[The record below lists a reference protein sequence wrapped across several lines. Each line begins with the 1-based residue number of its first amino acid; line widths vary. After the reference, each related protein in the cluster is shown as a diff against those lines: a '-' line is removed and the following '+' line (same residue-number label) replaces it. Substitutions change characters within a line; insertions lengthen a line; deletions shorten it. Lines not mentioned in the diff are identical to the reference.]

1 MRMQSAWQLWW
12 MFRKQAARSL
22 LMRCAAFSRG
32 AYIGEG
38 ARIPGRGRLEFAR
51 SSSVQR
57 YAVLNATAGA
67 VIRMGQGARVGAFA
81 VISAMREV
89 DIGTDVLIADRVFI
103 SDHHHGF
110 ADPNAPVIAQSATA
124 AQPVSIGAGS
134 WLGINVCIMP
144 GVVLGPGC
152 IVGAGAV
159 VTRSFPA
166 GSIIAG
172 VPATLLR
179 QRADHGP

>member
-1 MRMQSAWQLWW
+1 MRTAWQQWW
-12 MFRKQAARSL
+12 MFRKQAMRSL
-22 LMRCAAFSRG
+22 LFRYAALGRG
-32 AYIGEG
+32 VYIGEG
-38 ARIPGRGRLEFAR
+38 ARIPGSGRLELAR
-51 SSSVQR
+51 TVSVQR
-57 YAVLNATAGA
+57 HAVLNAAAGA
-67 VIRMGQGARVGAFA
+67 VIRVERGARVGAFA
-81 VISAMREV
+81 VISAVREI
-89 DIGTDVLIADRVFI
+89 DIGADVLIADRVFI

-110 ADPNAPVIAQSATA
+110 ADPDAPVIAQGASP

-172 VPATLLR
+172 VPAKLLR
-179 QRADHGP
+179 QRAGHAR

>member
-1 MRMQSAWQLWW
+1 MQTAWQQWW
-12 MFRKQAARSL
+12 MFRKQAMRSL
-22 LMRCAAFSRG
+22 LIRFSALRRG
-32 AYIGEG
+32 VYIGEG
-38 ARIPGRGRLEFAR
+38 ARIPGAGRLDLAR
-51 SSSVQR
+51 SASVQR
-57 YAVLNATAGA
+57 FAMLNAAAGA
-67 VIRMGQGARVGAFA
+67 VIRMGRGTRVGAFA
-81 VISAMREV
+81 VISATREI
-89 DIGTDVLIADRVFI
+89 DIGADVLIADRVFI

-110 ADPNAPVIAQSATA
+110 ADPDAPVIAQGASA

-134 WLGINVCIMP
+134 WLGINVCVMP

-179 QRADHGP
+179 QRADHAS